1 MYTRLNHLKV
11 CVSYNATLTL
21 IKEISQH
28 HASPLQQWIADGV
41 IFKFWGDNVDRKR
54 KVRDVRSDHQGEML
68 HMYSILVGRSR
79 TQTQAEALS
88 RTGSVGSLRSMSSS
102 LFLPSAEDIQ
112 CVKNNLVIL
121 VSRVLTQYIK
131 ELQPLSKVVP
141 KHIMHEYSAEMSK
154 KSEVVVLD
162 VLMKNENCSSDMV
175 DIMKTMQEYL
185 GESYPSEHRVASG
198 GDHLTCERQLG
209 AQRHMMDGDTPVERL
224 ELLEPQVEDWHCLVC
239 MLGVSRQLQ

>member
-88 RTGSVGSLRSMSSS
+88 RTGSVGSLRCMSSS
-102 LFLPSAEDIQ
+102 FFLPSAEDIQ

-175 DIMKTMQEYL
+175 DIIKTMQEYL

-239 MLGVSRQLQ
+239 MLGVSRQIQ

>member
-41 IFKFWGDNVDRKR
+41 IFKFWGDNVDHKR

-112 CVKNNLVIL
+112 CVKNNL

-198 GDHLTCERQLG
+198 GDHQTCERQLG
-209 AQRHMMDGDTPVERL
+209 AQRHMMDPVERL